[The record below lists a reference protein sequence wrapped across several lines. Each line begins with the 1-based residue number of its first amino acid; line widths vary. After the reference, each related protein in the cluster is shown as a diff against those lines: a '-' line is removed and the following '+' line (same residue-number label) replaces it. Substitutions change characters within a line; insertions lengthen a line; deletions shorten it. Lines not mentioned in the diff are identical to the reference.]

1 MRFLSWGFA
10 VLLFALAVSSCASLP
25 VDFAKANRITAA
37 HATLVSKLGP
47 VSLLR
52 TSSFAVLEA
61 AGEPRFSGGGTY
73 TSQHYSSIEIVAS
86 DRLVQSGFE
95 ESHALMLAETISR
108 SQRHLE
114 RYLMKPAPI
123 RLSRIILTAPDELIK
138 SHATSLSI
146 SRQHKFNLAFRYSIV
161 DVDSS
166 NRRIARTLSHEIFH
180 AAIGIYGRARHTS
193 KEMEERAAYMLEYC
207 IEMDTFG
214 SIVSAGN
221 ANPPLPGQRASA
233 LPGSSD
239 AQALTPTLL
248 GNACRTRIAE
258 VARWIPHDAS
268 SR

>member
-1 MRFLSWGFA
+1 MRFVSWGFA

-61 AGEPRFSGGGTY
+61 GGEPRFSGSGTY

-161 DVDSS
+161 NVDSS
-166 NRRIARTLSHEIFH
+166 NRRIARTHSHELFH
-180 AAIGIYGRARHTS
+180 VAIGIYGRERHAS
-193 KEMEERAAYMLEYC
+193 KEMEERAAYMLEDC
-207 IEMDTFG
+207 VEMDTFG
-214 SIVSAGN
+214 SIVPSRD
-221 ANPPLPGQRASA
+221 ANPPLSGQRTSVY
-233 LPGSSD
+233 PI
-239 AQALTPTLL
+239 TPDDQTLAPALL
-248 GNACRTRIAE
+248 GKACHARIAQ
-258 VARWIPHDAS
+258 VARWIPNDAS
-268 SR
+268 IR